1 MLPGI
6 LLYDALYLTF
16 ASVIYAS
23 CLALALRC
31 APALPWPLAVPICAL
46 VFLLALIVEVGL
58 LTALCPRLVPG
69 RYLLLKDRVYF
80 GWLFRSMLRRILFV
94 PGIKWILFSSN
105 VLRFLA
111 LRALG
116 ADVSLT
122 SFVSTDVELLDPSLV
137 CIEPLAT
144 LGARV
149 MVSCHYVSGGKLLL
163 KPVRIGTGAMLA
175 AEALLAP
182 GVTIGARASIGSR
195 AALGVQVTVEEEAE
209 IGGAAVIDSF
219 ARVGARAQIGTAA
232 YVPALEEVAAGSR
245 WDAARSAASMRTSA
259 APAV

>member
-16 ASVIYAS
+16 ASAIYVS
-23 CLALALRC
+23 SLAIALRC
-31 APALPWPLAVPICAL
+31 ASFLPWWLAVPVSSL
-46 VFLLALIVEVGL
+46 VFLLALIVEVGA
-58 LTALCPRLVPG
+58 LTALCPRLAPG
-69 RYLLLKDRVYF
+69 RYVLLKDRVYY

-94 PGIKWILFSSN
+94 PAIKWILFSSN
-105 VLRFLA
+105 LLRFLA

-116 ADVSLT
+116 ARVSLT

-137 CIEPLAT
+137 RIGPLAS

-163 KPVRIGTGAMLA
+163 KPVQIGAGAMLA
-175 AEALLAP
+175 AEALVAP
-182 GVTIGARASIGSR
+182 GVTIGPRASIGSR

-209 IGGAAVIDSF
+209 IGGAAVVDSF
-219 ARVGARAQIGTAA
+219 ARIGARARIGTAA
-232 YVPALEEVAAGSR
+232 YVPALEEVAAGSKR
-245 WDAARSAASMRTSA
+245 DAASSSASMRTSA